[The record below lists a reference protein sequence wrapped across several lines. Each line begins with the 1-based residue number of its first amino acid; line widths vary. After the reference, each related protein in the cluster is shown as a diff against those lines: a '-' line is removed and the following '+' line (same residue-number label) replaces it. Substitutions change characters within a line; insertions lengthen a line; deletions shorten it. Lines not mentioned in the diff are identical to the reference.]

1 MGMSRYRI
9 LANIAVSDLPRAR
22 DFYEGKLGL
31 TVAAVRGD
39 GGVTYDSGEGTS
51 VHIYSSPGNAG
62 LSQATQVGWVTPD
75 IDEAAAEL
83 AAAGVEFEQYDSEG
97 LTTDERGI
105 ATMGDARAAWFKDP
119 DGNILGLISS

>member
-9 LANIAVSDLPRAR
+9 LANIAVSDLARAR

-31 TVAAVRGD
+31 TVTAVRGD
-39 GGVTYDSGEGTS
+39 GGVTYDGGEGTS
-51 VHIYSSPGNAG
+51 VHIYSSPDNAG
-62 LSQATQVGWVTPD
+62 LSQATQVGWVTPE

-83 AAAGVEFEQYDSEG
+83 AAAGVEFEQYDSED
-97 LTTDERGI
+97 LTTDARGI

-119 DGNILGLISS
+119 DGNILGLITS